1 MKALGIVINV
11 ALLIFSITALA
22 QANCVSEVTAHRA
35 VEVKIE
41 SSGSCTKLNCT
52 NVKARN
58 IQAAL
63 AICHQTEKDFNFCG
77 WHEKRRIKHVEMLQP
92 KGGVY
97 EVGIEKCHT

>member
-1 MKALGIVINV
+1 MKSLGIVINV
-11 ALLIFSITALA
+11 ALLIFSVTTVA
-22 QANCVSEVTAHRA
+22 QANCISEATAHRSFM
-35 VEVKIE
+35 VKIE
-41 SSGSCTKLNCT
+41 SSGSCTKLNCI

-92 KGGVY
+92 KDGVY
-97 EVGIEKCHT
+97 EVSIEKCHT